1 MGVPQEIST
10 PIMNQL
16 LSFSKV
22 VCAILLPLISM
33 ARAGILPT
41 NQRTLYEIFGSG
53 IDTDDNL
60 RTKGFDEPLRDYK
73 WSYGVA
79 DYINENYQ
87 RQTATRDNGV
97 VTGEY
102 SYIDTFC
109 GLITVKYTATPDN
122 YEEKREYEPDFID
135 CSGATTQAPI
145 TTRRPT
151 TTTTTTTPKPT
162 TTPRDTNED
171 LIAKIIKQL
180 SPHIKN
186 TVHKSLKSE

>member
-1 MGVPQEIST
+1 MGSTLIST
-10 PIMNQL
+10 FMMGNFKV
-16 LSFSKV
+16 SFT
-22 VCAILLPLISM
+22 ILVALISM
-33 ARAGILPT
+33 VRAGILPT

-79 DYINENYQ
+79 DYTNENYQ

-102 SYIDTFC
+102 SYIDTFF

-145 TTRRPT
+145 
-151 TTTTTTTPKPT
+151 TTPKPT

>member
-1 MGVPQEIST
+1 M
-10 PIMNQL
+10 
-16 LSFSKV
+16 
-22 VCAILLPLISM
+22 
-33 ARAGILPT
+33 
-41 NQRTLYEIFGSG
+41 
-53 IDTDDNL
+53 
-60 RTKGFDEPLRDYK
+60 
-73 WSYGVA
+73 
-79 DYINENYQ
+79 
-87 RQTATRDNGV
+87 
-97 VTGEY
+97 TGEY